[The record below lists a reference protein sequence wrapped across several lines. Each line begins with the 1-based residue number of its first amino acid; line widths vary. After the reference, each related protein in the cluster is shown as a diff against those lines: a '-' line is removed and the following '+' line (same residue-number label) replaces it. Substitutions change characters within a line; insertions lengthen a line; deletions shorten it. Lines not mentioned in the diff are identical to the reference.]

1 MAFVLQD
8 VINEIEETRS
18 LEPLKKFKKENLVKV
33 AAHYGITPAV
43 GATKSHILNLI
54 KDHCVENDII
64 DEVEEKPIAETAE
77 IVRLKLD
84 FEREERR
91 LAREAE
97 KALQDAQFAEAQK
110 AREAAEA
117 EAEKA
122 RELRLAELKEARE
135 LRELELKAEQEKAL
149 LAAEIE
155 AKKEAAAREHELK
168 MAGLGKHSPSDKA
181 SVFDPA
187 RNIRLVPPFQE
198 KEVDKYFAHF
208 EKVADSLN
216 WPKESWVLLLQSVL
230 VGKAQEIYGSLSVE
244 QSSNYEHVK
253 EAILKAY
260 ELVPEAYRQKF
271 RNYLKYDSKTHVE
284 FAREK
289 ENLFNR
295 WCHSKEIGQD
305 FKKLKQMVLLEEFKD
320 KVRPDIRSHLDEQK
334 VEELEKAAIM
344 ADDYALTHKMSSK
357 SGNPQQ
363 KRYHG
368 SGNREN
374 VSRNMDDRKRQGKST
389 ENVGLVSKV
398 EPLKPISCG
407 HCGKPGH
414 IITNCWKL
422 GGKTPCEHC
431 GRFNHKS
438 EDCRIAKNK
447 LQKEVKPTGLTSL
460 KGLKVSPFNE
470 SENSKGV
477 KVKPLID
484 RNSFVEKNKGIK
496 VNPLH
501 NDKSCIEDEISPNTE
516 SDYMENYKPFISKGV
531 VSLVG
536 DENSSQKVK
545 ILRDTG
551 ATQSLMLDS
560 VLPLTEK
567 SFTGANVLISGV
579 EMGVLEVPLHEVN
592 IKSSLINGNIVIGMR
607 PSLPVEG
614 ISLILGNDL
623 AGEKVMVDPRV
634 VEKPR
639 DDEETERLAE
649 KFPGIFPA
657 SVVTRS
663 MKAKEEAIKEQGK
676 EEIGLSGTFLENI
689 DGKFEERNKEKADKA
704 LMRKESRNVKEN
716 IPEKQESES
725 KSVIS
730 RQNLIEE
737 QSNDKELLDLFKIA
751 LTPVEAEKV
760 SVGYLIKDDILM
772 RKWSPTACDN
782 NEKGE
787 TVYQIVVPT
796 VYRREVLE
804 LAHDLPMSGHLG
816 VRKTYN
822 RVLQHFFWPGLKRD
836 VAKWCRE
843 CHTCQLGGKPN
854 QNIPQAP
861 LHPIPVFDEPFSHII
876 IDCVGPLPK
885 TKSQNEFLLT
895 IMCSS
900 TRFPEAIPLRSI
912 KTNAILKALIKFF
925 TIFGLPKSIQSDQG
939 TNFMAHAFQQVMN
952 QLGIKQYK
960 SSAYHPESQG
970 ALERFHQTLKTMIR
984 MYCTENSRDW
994 DEGVH
999 LLLFAVRES
1008 VQESLGF
1015 SPFELVFGHAVRG
1028 PLLLLKEKWL
1038 DEDPEKISVLKYVAT
1053 FKDRLFRAGQMAKRN
1068 LQESQSKM
1076 KVWYDRKAKSR
1087 CFEPGDRVLV
1097 LFPVVGNPLQAKYSG
1112 PYKVVKKISD
1122 TNYLVK
1128 TPDRRKETQV
1138 CHINMLKAYHEKP
1151 KPELVTLNNRLGLE
1165 SLTHSKDCVGQ
1176 VAEKEED
1183 TESEVRLGNDQQPIK
1198 LQNSQILNDLDTK
1211 LSHLPSVQRK
1221 ELAEVITQYREVFP
1235 DVPSKTNLIEHDVD
1249 VGDSA
1254 PIKQH
1259 PYRVSPMK
1267 KELLDKEVQYM
1278 LKNDIIEESQSNWS
1292 SPCILV
1298 PKHDGGF
1305 RFCTDFRKVNDK
1317 TKSDSFPIPR
1327 IADCIDQIGNAKF
1340 VSTFDML
1347 KGYWQVPLTQRAR
1360 EISAFVTPS
1369 GLYQYKVMPFGM
1381 KNAPATFQ
1389 RMVNKLVRDI
1399 DGCEGYIDDVVIYSD
1414 NWSDHIH
1421 QIKRFFQIMREA
1433 KLTINLMKSEFGKA
1447 TVKYLGHIV
1456 GQGQVRPLDA
1466 KIQTIAK
1473 FPIPTS
1479 RKELARFLGMAG
1491 YYRNFCL
1498 NFSDIAAPLTNLL
1511 SKKVKFVWT
1520 DDCQM
1525 AFDKVKLLLQKS
1537 PVLKSPDYEKPFKLI
1552 IDSSDVG
1559 TGSVLVQ
1566 EASDGLDHP
1575 VSYFSKKFLKY
1586 QKNYSVV
1593 EKETLG
1599 LVLALEHFDVYLG
1612 STPFKIKVYTDHNPL
1627 TFLKTMKNK
1636 NQRLVRWSLALQ
1648 EYNLEIQHIPGS
1660 ENVVADALSRC
1671 IG

>member
-18 LEPLKKFKKENLVKV
+18 LEPLKKLKKENLVKV

-54 KDHCVENDII
+54 KDHCVEHDII

-97 KALQDAQFAEAQK
+97 KALQDAQLAAQREEAQK

-117 EAEKA
+117 EAKRA
-122 RELRLAELKEARE
+122 REAAEAEAQRARDLRLAELKEARE
-135 LRELELKAEQEKAL
+135 LRELELKAEREKRDLELKAEQEKAL
-149 LAAEIE
+149 LEAE
-155 AKKEAAAREHELK
+155 KEAAAREHELK
-168 MAGLGKHSPSDKA
+168 MASLGKHPPSDKA

-334 VEELEKAAIM
+334 VEELEKAAVM

-368 SGNREN
+368 AGNREN
-374 VSRNMDDRKRQGKST
+374 ISRNMDDRKRQGKST

-447 LQKEVKPTGLTSL
+447 LQKDVKPTGLTSL

-516 SDYMENYKPFISKGV
+516 SDYMENYKPFISEGV

-536 DENSSQKVK
+536 DEKVK

-560 VLPLTEK
+560 VLPLTEN

-592 IKSSLINGNIVIGMR
+592 IKSSLINGNIVIGTR

-639 DDEETERLAE
+639 DDENTERLAE

-663 MKAKEEAIKEQGK
+663 MKAKKEAIKEQGK
-676 EEIGLSGTFLENI
+676 EEIGLLGTFLENI

-704 LMRKESRNVKEN
+704 LMRNESRNVKEN
-716 IPEKQESES
+716 ISEKQESES

-730 RQNLIEE
+730 RQNLIVE

-751 LTPVEAEKV
+751 LTPLEAEKV
-760 SVGYLIKDDILM
+760 SVGYLIKENILM
-772 RKWSPTACDN
+772 RKWS
-782 NEKGE
+782 
-787 TVYQIVVPT
+787 
-796 VYRREVLE
+796 
-804 LAHDLPMSGHLG
+804 
-816 VRKTYN
+816 
-822 RVLQHFFWPGLKRD
+822 
-836 VAKWCRE
+836 
-843 CHTCQLGGKPN
+843 
-854 QNIPQAP
+854 
-861 LHPIPVFDEPFSHII
+861 SH
-876 IDCVGPLPK
+876 CV
-885 TKSQNEFLLT
+885 T
-895 IMCSS
+895 I
-900 TRFPEAIPLRSI
+900 
-912 KTNAILKALIKFF
+912 
-925 TIFGLPKSIQSDQG
+925 
-939 TNFMAHAFQQVMN
+939 
-952 QLGIKQYK
+952 
-960 SSAYHPESQG
+960 
-970 ALERFHQTLKTMIR
+970 
-984 MYCTENSRDW
+984 
-994 DEGVH
+994 
-999 LLLFAVRES
+999 
-1008 VQESLGF
+1008 
-1015 SPFELVFGHAVRG
+1015 G

-1053 FKDRLFRAGQMAKRN
+1053 FKDRLFRAGQIAKRN

-1087 CFEPGDRVLV
+1087 CFEPGDRVFV

-1151 KPELVTLNNRLGLE
+1151 KPELVILNNRLRLE
-1165 SLTHSKDCVGQ
+1165 SPTHSKDCVGQ

-1198 LQNSQILNDLDTK
+1198 LQNSQILNDLGTK
-1211 LSHLPSVQRK
+1211 LSHLPLVQRK

-1278 LKNDIIEESQSNWS
+1278 LENDIIEESQSNWS

-1305 RFCTDFRKVNDK
+1305 RFCTDFRKVNDT

-1399 DGCEGYIDDVVIYSD
+1399 DGCEGYIDDVVIFSD
-1414 NWSDHIH
+1414 NWSDHIR
-1421 QIKRFFQIMREA
+1421 QIERFFQIMREA
-1433 KLTINLMKSEFGKA
+1433 KLSINLMKSEFGKA

-1466 KIQTIAK
+1466 KIQTIVK
-1473 FPIPTS
+1473 YPIPTS

-1498 NFSDIAAPLTNLL
+1498 NFSEIAAPLTNLL

-1520 DDCQM
+1520 DDCQL

-1612 STPFKIKVYTDHNPL
+1612 STSFKTKIYTDHNPL

>member
-18 LEPLKKFKKENLVKV
+18 LEPLKKLKKENLIKV

-43 GATKSHILNLI
+43 GATKSHILDLI

-91 LAREAE
+91 LEREEAQRAREAE
-97 KALQDAQFAEAQK
+97 KALQDAQLAAQLS
-110 AREAAEA
+110 

-168 MAGLGKHSPSDKA
+168 MASLGKQSPSDKA

-374 VSRNMDDRKRQGKST
+374 VSRNADDRKRQGKST

-398 EPLKPISCG
+398 EPLKPVSCG

-470 SENSKGV
+470 SENQKGV

-484 RNSFVEKNKGIK
+484 RNHFVEKNKGIK

-516 SDYMENYKPFISKGV
+516 SDYMENYKPFISEGV

-560 VLPLTEK
+560 VLPLTEN
-567 SFTGANVLISGV
+567 SFTGANVLISGI

-657 SVVTRS
+657 SVVTCS
-663 MKAKEEAIKEQGK
+663 MKANKKAIKEQGK

-689 DGKFEERNKEKADKA
+689 DVKFEERIKEKAEKA
-704 LMRKESRNVKEN
+704 LRRNESRNVKEN

-730 RQNLIEE
+730 RQNLIVE
-737 QSNDKELLDLFKIA
+737 QSKDKELLDLFKIA

-760 SVGYLIKDDILM
+760 SVGYLIRDNILM
-772 RKWSPTACDN
+772 RKWSS
-782 NEKGE
+782 
-787 TVYQIVVPT
+787 
-796 VYRREVLE
+796 
-804 LAHDLPMSGHLG
+804 H
-816 VRKTYN
+816 
-822 RVLQHFFWPGLKRD
+822 RV
-836 VAKWCRE
+836 
-843 CHTCQLGGKPN
+843 
-854 QNIPQAP
+854 
-861 LHPIPVFDEPFSHII
+861 
-876 IDCVGPLPK
+876 
-885 TKSQNEFLLT
+885 T
-895 IMCSS
+895 I
-900 TRFPEAIPLRSI
+900 
-912 KTNAILKALIKFF
+912 
-925 TIFGLPKSIQSDQG
+925 
-939 TNFMAHAFQQVMN
+939 
-952 QLGIKQYK
+952 
-960 SSAYHPESQG
+960 
-970 ALERFHQTLKTMIR
+970 
-984 MYCTENSRDW
+984 
-994 DEGVH
+994 
-999 LLLFAVRES
+999 
-1008 VQESLGF
+1008 
-1015 SPFELVFGHAVRG
+1015 G

-1053 FKDRLFRAGQMAKRN
+1053 FKNRLFRAGQMAKRN

-1112 PYKVVKKISD
+1112 PYKVVKKICD

-1128 TPDRRKETQV
+1128 TPDRHKETQV

-1165 SLTHSKDCVGQ
+1165 SPTHSKDCVGQ

-1198 LQNSQILNDLDTK
+1198 LQNSQILNDLGTK

-1305 RFCTDFRKVNDK
+1305 
-1317 TKSDSFPIPR
+1317 
-1327 IADCIDQIGNAKF
+1327 
-1340 VSTFDML
+1340 
-1347 KGYWQVPLTQRAR
+1347 
-1360 EISAFVTPS
+1360 
-1369 GLYQYKVMPFGM
+1369 
-1381 KNAPATFQ
+1381 
-1389 RMVNKLVRDI
+1389 
-1399 DGCEGYIDDVVIYSD
+1399 
-1414 NWSDHIH
+1414 
-1421 QIKRFFQIMREA
+1421 
-1433 KLTINLMKSEFGKA
+1433 
-1447 TVKYLGHIV
+1447 
-1456 GQGQVRPLDA
+1456 
-1466 KIQTIAK
+1466 
-1473 FPIPTS
+1473 
-1479 RKELARFLGMAG
+1479 
-1491 YYRNFCL
+1491 
-1498 NFSDIAAPLTNLL
+1498 
-1511 SKKVKFVWT
+1511 
-1520 DDCQM
+1520 
-1525 AFDKVKLLLQKS
+1525 
-1537 PVLKSPDYEKPFKLI
+1537 
-1552 IDSSDVG
+1552 
-1559 TGSVLVQ
+1559 
-1566 EASDGLDHP
+1566 
-1575 VSYFSKKFLKY
+1575 
-1586 QKNYSVV
+1586 
-1593 EKETLG
+1593 
-1599 LVLALEHFDVYLG
+1599 
-1612 STPFKIKVYTDHNPL
+1612 
-1627 TFLKTMKNK
+1627 
-1636 NQRLVRWSLALQ
+1636 
-1648 EYNLEIQHIPGS
+1648 
-1660 ENVVADALSRC
+1660 
-1671 IG
+1671 

>member
-1 MAFVLQD
+1 M
-8 VINEIEETRS
+8 
-18 LEPLKKFKKENLVKV
+18 
-33 AAHYGITPAV
+33 
-43 GATKSHILNLI
+43 
-54 KDHCVENDII
+54 
-64 DEVEEKPIAETAE
+64 
-77 IVRLKLD
+77 
-84 FEREERR
+84 
-91 LAREAE
+91 
-97 KALQDAQFAEAQK
+97 
-110 AREAAEA
+110 
-117 EAEKA
+117 
-122 RELRLAELKEARE
+122 
-135 LRELELKAEQEKAL
+135 
-149 LAAEIE
+149 
-155 AKKEAAAREHELK
+155 
-168 MAGLGKHSPSDKA
+168 
-181 SVFDPA
+181 
-187 RNIRLVPPFQE
+187 
-198 KEVDKYFAHF
+198 
-208 EKVADSLN
+208 N
-216 WPKESWVLLLQSVL
+216 WPKESWVLLLQIVL

-320 KVRPDIRSHLDEQK
+320 KVRPGVRSHLDEQK

-374 VSRNMDDRKRQGKST
+374 ISRNMDDRKRQGKST

-398 EPLKPISCG
+398 EPFRPISCG

-477 KVKPLID
+477 KVEPLID

-516 SDYMENYKPFISKGV
+516 SDYMENYKPFISEGV

-560 VLPLTEK
+560 VLPLTEN

-579 EMGVLEVPLHEVN
+579 EMGILEVPLHEVN

-623 AGEKVMVDPRV
+623 AGEKVMVDIRV

-639 DDEETERLAE
+639 DDERTEKLAE

-663 MKAKEEAIKEQGK
+663 MKAKKAAIKEQGK

-689 DGKFEERNKEKADKA
+689 DDKFEERIKEKAEKA
-704 LMRKESRNVKEN
+704 LMRNESRNVKEN

-751 LTPVEAEKV
+751 LLTPLEAEKV
-760 SVGYLIKDDILM
+760 SVGYLIKENILM
-772 RKWSPTACDN
+772 RKWSS
-782 NEKGE
+782 
-787 TVYQIVVPT
+787 
-796 VYRREVLE
+796 
-804 LAHDLPMSGHLG
+804 H
-816 VRKTYN
+816 
-822 RVLQHFFWPGLKRD
+822 RV
-836 VAKWCRE
+836 
-843 CHTCQLGGKPN
+843 
-854 QNIPQAP
+854 
-861 LHPIPVFDEPFSHII
+861 
-876 IDCVGPLPK
+876 
-885 TKSQNEFLLT
+885 T
-895 IMCSS
+895 I
-900 TRFPEAIPLRSI
+900 
-912 KTNAILKALIKFF
+912 
-925 TIFGLPKSIQSDQG
+925 
-939 TNFMAHAFQQVMN
+939 
-952 QLGIKQYK
+952 
-960 SSAYHPESQG
+960 
-970 ALERFHQTLKTMIR
+970 
-984 MYCTENSRDW
+984 
-994 DEGVH
+994 
-999 LLLFAVRES
+999 
-1008 VQESLGF
+1008 
-1015 SPFELVFGHAVRG
+1015 G

-1053 FKDRLFRAGQMAKRN
+1053 FKDRLFRAGQIAKRN

-1128 TPDRRKETQV
+1128 TPDRRKKTQV

-1151 KPELVTLNNRLGLE
+1151 KPELVTLNNGLGLE
-1165 SLTHSKDCVGQ
+1165 SPTHSKDCVGQ

-1183 TESEVRLGNDQQPIK
+1183 TESEVRLGNYQQPIK
-1198 LQNSQILNDLDTK
+1198 LQNSQILNDLGTK

-1235 DVPSKTNLIEHDVD
+1235 DVPSKTTLIEHDVD

-1298 PKHDGGF
+1298 PKHDGRF

-1340 VSTFDML
+1340 VSTFDMP
-1347 KGYWQVPLTQRAR
+1347 KGYWQLPLTQRAR
-1360 EISAFVTPS
+1360 KISAFVTPS

-1399 DGCEGYIDDVVIYSD
+1399 DGCEGYIDDVVIFSD
-1414 NWSDHIH
+1414 NWSDHIR
-1421 QIKRFFQIMREA
+1421 QIERFFQIMREA
-1433 KLTINLMKSEFGKA
+1433 KLTINLMKSKFGKA

-1466 KIQTIAK
+1466 KIQTIVK
-1473 FPIPTS
+1473 YPIPTS

-1520 DDCQM
+1520 DDCQL

>member
-8 VINEIEETRS
+8 VINEIEETRR
-18 LEPLKKFKKENLVKV
+18 LEPLKRLKKENLVKV

-54 KDHCVENDII
+54 KDHCVEHDII

-97 KALQDAQFAEAQK
+97 KALQDAQLAAQREQAQRAEAEAQK
-110 AREAAEA
+110 ARD
-117 EAEKA
+117 AEKAAREEA

-135 LRELELKAEQEKAL
+135 LRELELKAEREKRDLELKAEQEKAL
-149 LAAEIE
+149 LEAE
-155 AKKEAAAREHELK
+155 KEAAAREHELK
-168 MAGLGKHSPSDKA
+168 MASLGKHPPSDKA

-295 WCHSKEIGQD
+295 WCHSKKIGQD

-320 KVRPDIRSHLDEQK
+320 KVQPDIRSHLDEQK

-374 VSRNMDDRKRQGKST
+374 ISRNMDDKKRQGKST

-422 GGKTPCEHC
+422 GDKTPCEHC

-496 VNPLH
+496 VNLLH

-516 SDYMENYKPFISKGV
+516 SDYMENYKPFISEGV

-560 VLPLTEK
+560 VLPLTEN

-639 DDEETERLAE
+639 DNERTEKLAE

-663 MKAKEEAIKEQGK
+663 MKAKKEAIKEQGK

-689 DGKFEERNKEKADKA
+689 DVKFEERNKEKVDKA
-704 LMRKESRNVKEN
+704 LMRNESRNVKEN

-730 RQNLIEE
+730 RQNLIVE
-737 QSNDKELLDLFKIA
+737 QSKDKELLDLFKIA

-760 SVGYLIKDDILM
+760 SVGYLIKDNILM
-772 RKWSPTACDN
+772 KKWSS
-782 NEKGE
+782 
-787 TVYQIVVPT
+787 
-796 VYRREVLE
+796 
-804 LAHDLPMSGHLG
+804 H
-816 VRKTYN
+816 
-822 RVLQHFFWPGLKRD
+822 RV
-836 VAKWCRE
+836 
-843 CHTCQLGGKPN
+843 
-854 QNIPQAP
+854 
-861 LHPIPVFDEPFSHII
+861 
-876 IDCVGPLPK
+876 
-885 TKSQNEFLLT
+885 T
-895 IMCSS
+895 I
-900 TRFPEAIPLRSI
+900 
-912 KTNAILKALIKFF
+912 
-925 TIFGLPKSIQSDQG
+925 
-939 TNFMAHAFQQVMN
+939 
-952 QLGIKQYK
+952 
-960 SSAYHPESQG
+960 
-970 ALERFHQTLKTMIR
+970 
-984 MYCTENSRDW
+984 
-994 DEGVH
+994 
-999 LLLFAVRES
+999 
-1008 VQESLGF
+1008 
-1015 SPFELVFGHAVRG
+1015 G

-1053 FKDRLFRAGQMAKRN
+1053 FKDRLFRAGQMARRN

-1128 TPDRRKETQV
+1128 TPGRRKETQV

-1165 SLTHSKDCVGQ
+1165 NPTHSKDCVGQ

-1183 TESEVRLGNDQQPIK
+1183 TEREVRLENDQQPIK
-1198 LQNSQILNDLDTK
+1198 LQNSQILNDLGTK

-1221 ELAEVITQYREVFP
+1221 ELAEVITQFREVFP
-1235 DVPSKTNLIEHDVD
+1235 NVPSKTNLIKHDVD

-1317 TKSDSFPIPR
+1317 TK
-1327 IADCIDQIGNAKF
+1327 
-1340 VSTFDML
+1340 
-1347 KGYWQVPLTQRAR
+1347 
-1360 EISAFVTPS
+1360 
-1369 GLYQYKVMPFGM
+1369 
-1381 KNAPATFQ
+1381 
-1389 RMVNKLVRDI
+1389 
-1399 DGCEGYIDDVVIYSD
+1399 
-1414 NWSDHIH
+1414 
-1421 QIKRFFQIMREA
+1421 
-1433 KLTINLMKSEFGKA
+1433 
-1447 TVKYLGHIV
+1447 
-1456 GQGQVRPLDA
+1456 
-1466 KIQTIAK
+1466 
-1473 FPIPTS
+1473 
-1479 RKELARFLGMAG
+1479 
-1491 YYRNFCL
+1491 
-1498 NFSDIAAPLTNLL
+1498 
-1511 SKKVKFVWT
+1511 
-1520 DDCQM
+1520 
-1525 AFDKVKLLLQKS
+1525 
-1537 PVLKSPDYEKPFKLI
+1537 
-1552 IDSSDVG
+1552 
-1559 TGSVLVQ
+1559 
-1566 EASDGLDHP
+1566 
-1575 VSYFSKKFLKY
+1575 
-1586 QKNYSVV
+1586 
-1593 EKETLG
+1593 
-1599 LVLALEHFDVYLG
+1599 
-1612 STPFKIKVYTDHNPL
+1612 
-1627 TFLKTMKNK
+1627 
-1636 NQRLVRWSLALQ
+1636 
-1648 EYNLEIQHIPGS
+1648 
-1660 ENVVADALSRC
+1660 
-1671 IG
+1671 

>member
-18 LEPLKKFKKENLVKV
+18 LEPLKKFKKENLIKV

-54 KDHCVENDII
+54 KDHCVEHDII

-97 KALQDAQFAEAQK
+97 KALQDAQFAEAQRAREEAK
-110 AREAAEA
+110 RAREAAEA
-117 EAEKA
+117 EAQRA
-122 RELRLAELKEARE
+122 RDLRLAELKEARE

-149 LAAEIE
+149 LEAE
-155 AKKEAAAREHELK
+155 KEAAAREHELK

-181 SVFDPA
+181 GVFDPA

-374 VSRNMDDRKRQGKST
+374 ISRNMDDRKRQGKST

-470 SENSKGV
+470 SENQKGV

-484 RNSFVEKNKGIK
+484 RNNFVEKNKGIK

-501 NDKSCIEDEISPNTE
+501 NDKSCIEDKISPNTE
-516 SDYMENYKPFISKGV
+516 SDYMENYKPFISEGV

-560 VLPLTEK
+560 VLPLTEN

-579 EMGVLEVPLHEVN
+579 EMGILEVPLHEVN

-639 DDEETERLAE
+639 DDVKTERLAE

-663 MKAKEEAIKEQGK
+663 MKAKKEAIKEQGK
-676 EEIGLSGTFLENI
+676 QEIGLSGTFLENI
-689 DGKFEERNKEKADKA
+689 DVKFEERNKEKADKA
-704 LMRKESRNVKEN
+704 LMRNESRNVKEN

-725 KSVIS
+725 KLVIS
-730 RQNLIEE
+730 RQKLIEE
-737 QSNDKELLDLFKIA
+737 QSNDKKLLDLFKVA
-751 LTPVEAEKV
+751 LTPVKPEKV
-760 SVGYLIKDDILM
+760 SFGYLIKDNILM
-772 RKWSPTACDN
+772 RKWSS
-782 NEKGE
+782 
-787 TVYQIVVPT
+787 
-796 VYRREVLE
+796 
-804 LAHDLPMSGHLG
+804 H
-816 VRKTYN
+816 
-822 RVLQHFFWPGLKRD
+822 RV
-836 VAKWCRE
+836 
-843 CHTCQLGGKPN
+843 
-854 QNIPQAP
+854 
-861 LHPIPVFDEPFSHII
+861 
-876 IDCVGPLPK
+876 
-885 TKSQNEFLLT
+885 T
-895 IMCSS
+895 I
-900 TRFPEAIPLRSI
+900 
-912 KTNAILKALIKFF
+912 
-925 TIFGLPKSIQSDQG
+925 
-939 TNFMAHAFQQVMN
+939 
-952 QLGIKQYK
+952 
-960 SSAYHPESQG
+960 
-970 ALERFHQTLKTMIR
+970 
-984 MYCTENSRDW
+984 
-994 DEGVH
+994 
-999 LLLFAVRES
+999 
-1008 VQESLGF
+1008 
-1015 SPFELVFGHAVRG
+1015 G

-1128 TPDRRKETQV
+1128 TPGRRKETQL

-1165 SLTHSKDCVGQ
+1165 SPTHSKDCVGQ

-1183 TESEVRLGNDQQPIK
+1183 TESEVKLGNDQQPIK
-1198 LQNSQILNDLDTK
+1198 LQNSQILNDLGTK

-1399 DGCEGYIDDVVIYSD
+1399 DGCEGYIDDVVIFSD
-1414 NWSDHIH
+1414 NWSDHIR
-1421 QIKRFFQIMREA
+1421 QIERFLQIMREA

-1466 KIQTIAK
+1466 KIQTIVK
-1473 FPIPTS
+1473 YPIPTS

-1520 DDCQM
+1520 HDCQL

>member
-18 LEPLKKFKKENLVKV
+18 LEPLKKLKKENLVKV

-54 KDHCVENDII
+54 KDHCVEHDII

-97 KALQDAQFAEAQK
+97 KALQDAQFAEAQRAREEAQK

-117 EAEKA
+117 EAQRA
-122 RELRLAELKEARE
+122 RDLRLAELKEARE
-135 LRELELKAEQEKAL
+135 LRELELKAEREKRDLELKAEQEKAL
-149 LAAEIE
+149 LEAE
-155 AKKEAAAREHELK
+155 KEAAAREHELK
-168 MAGLGKHSPSDKA
+168 MASLGKQSPSDKA
-181 SVFDPA
+181 SAFDPA

-271 RNYLKYDSKTHVE
+271 RNYLKFDSKTHVE

-334 VEELEKAAIM
+334 VEELEKAAVM

-368 SGNREN
+368 SGYREN
-374 VSRNMDDRKRQGKST
+374 ISRNMDDRKRQGKST

-484 RNSFVEKNKGIK
+484 RNNFVEKNKGIK

-516 SDYMENYKPFISKGV
+516 SDYMENYKPFISEGV

-560 VLPLTEK
+560 VLPLTEN

-639 DDEETERLAE
+639 DDENTERLAE

-663 MKAKEEAIKEQGK
+663 MKAKKETIKEQGK

-689 DGKFEERNKEKADKA
+689 DVKFEERNKEKADKA
-704 LMRKESRNVKEN
+704 LMRNESRNVKEN

-730 RQNLIEE
+730 RQNLIVE
-737 QSNDKELLDLFKIA
+737 QSKDKELLDLFKIA

-760 SVGYLIKDDILM
+760 SVGYLIKDNILM
-772 RKWSPTACDN
+772 RKWSS
-782 NEKGE
+782 
-787 TVYQIVVPT
+787 
-796 VYRREVLE
+796 
-804 LAHDLPMSGHLG
+804 H
-816 VRKTYN
+816 
-822 RVLQHFFWPGLKRD
+822 RV
-836 VAKWCRE
+836 
-843 CHTCQLGGKPN
+843 
-854 QNIPQAP
+854 
-861 LHPIPVFDEPFSHII
+861 
-876 IDCVGPLPK
+876 
-885 TKSQNEFLLT
+885 T
-895 IMCSS
+895 I
-900 TRFPEAIPLRSI
+900 
-912 KTNAILKALIKFF
+912 
-925 TIFGLPKSIQSDQG
+925 
-939 TNFMAHAFQQVMN
+939 
-952 QLGIKQYK
+952 
-960 SSAYHPESQG
+960 
-970 ALERFHQTLKTMIR
+970 
-984 MYCTENSRDW
+984 
-994 DEGVH
+994 
-999 LLLFAVRES
+999 
-1008 VQESLGF
+1008 
-1015 SPFELVFGHAVRG
+1015 G

-1053 FKDRLFRAGQMAKRN
+1053 FKDRLFRAGQIAKRN

-1076 KVWYDRKAKSR
+1076 KVWYDRKTKSR

-1122 TNYLVK
+1122 TNYLVI
-1128 TPDRRKETQV
+1128 TPDRRKKTQV

-1151 KPELVTLNNRLGLE
+1151 KPELVILNDRLGLE
-1165 SLTHSKDCVGQ
+1165 SPTHSKDCVGQ

-1183 TESEVRLGNDQQPIK
+1183 TESEVRLENDQQPIK
-1198 LQNSQILNDLDTK
+1198 LQNSQILNDLGTK
-1211 LSHLPSVQRK
+1211 LSHLPLVQRK

-1278 LKNDIIEESQSNWS
+1278 LENDIIEESQSNWS

-1389 RMVNKLVRDI
+1389 KMFNKLVRDI
-1399 DGCEGYIDDVVIYSD
+1399 DGCEGYIDDVVIFSD
-1414 NWSDHIH
+1414 NWSDHIR

-1466 KIQTIAK
+1466 KIQTIVK

-1520 DDCQM
+1520 DDCQL

-1648 EYNLEIQHIPGS
+1648 EYKLEIQHIPGS

>member
-97 KALQDAQFAEAQK
+97 KALQDAQFAEAQR
-110 AREAAEA
+110 ARD
-117 EAEKA
+117 
-122 RELRLAELKEARE
+122 LRLAELKEARE

-155 AKKEAAAREHELK
+155 AKKDAATREHELK
-168 MAGLGKHSPSDKA
+168 MASLGKQSPSDKA
-181 SVFDPA
+181 SAFDPA

-374 VSRNMDDRKRQGKST
+374 ISRSMDDRKRQGKST

-470 SENSKGV
+470 SENLKGV

-484 RNSFVEKNKGIK
+484 QNNFVEKNKGIK

-501 NDKSCIEDEISPNTE
+501 NDKSCIEDEISPNTK
-516 SDYMENYKPFISKGV
+516 SDYMENYKPFISEGV

-560 VLPLTEK
+560 VLPLTEN

-579 EMGVLEVPLHEVN
+579 EMGILEVPLHEVN
-592 IKSSLINGNIVIGMR
+592 IKSNLINGNIVIGMR

-634 VEKPR
+634 VDKPR
-639 DDEETERLAE
+639 DDENTERLAE

-663 MKAKEEAIKEQGK
+663 MKAKKEAIKEQGK

-689 DGKFEERNKEKADKA
+689 DVKFEERNKEKADKA
-704 LMRKESRNVKEN
+704 LMRNESRNVKEN
-716 IPEKQESES
+716 VPEKQESES

-730 RQNLIEE
+730 RQNLIVE
-737 QSNDKELLDLFKIA
+737 QSKDKELLDLFKIA

-760 SVGYLIKDDILM
+760 SVGYLIKDNILM
-772 RKWSPTACDN
+772 RKWSS
-782 NEKGE
+782 
-787 TVYQIVVPT
+787 
-796 VYRREVLE
+796 
-804 LAHDLPMSGHLG
+804 H
-816 VRKTYN
+816 
-822 RVLQHFFWPGLKRD
+822 RV
-836 VAKWCRE
+836 
-843 CHTCQLGGKPN
+843 
-854 QNIPQAP
+854 
-861 LHPIPVFDEPFSHII
+861 
-876 IDCVGPLPK
+876 
-885 TKSQNEFLLT
+885 T
-895 IMCSS
+895 I
-900 TRFPEAIPLRSI
+900 
-912 KTNAILKALIKFF
+912 
-925 TIFGLPKSIQSDQG
+925 
-939 TNFMAHAFQQVMN
+939 
-952 QLGIKQYK
+952 
-960 SSAYHPESQG
+960 
-970 ALERFHQTLKTMIR
+970 
-984 MYCTENSRDW
+984 
-994 DEGVH
+994 
-999 LLLFAVRES
+999 
-1008 VQESLGF
+1008 
-1015 SPFELVFGHAVRG
+1015 G

-1097 LFPVVGNPLQAKYSG
+1097 LFPIVGNPLQAKYSG

-1128 TPDRRKETQV
+1128 TPGRRKETQV

-1165 SLTHSKDCVGQ
+1165 SPTHSKDCVGQ

-1183 TESEVRLGNDQQPIK
+1183 TESEVRLENDQQPIK
-1198 LQNSQILNDLDTK
+1198 LQNSQILNDLGTK

-1399 DGCEGYIDDVVIYSD
+1399 DGCEGYIDDVVIFSD
-1414 NWSDHIH
+1414 NWSDHIR

-1466 KIQTIAK
+1466 KIQTIVK

-1559 TGSVLVQ
+1559 TGSMLVQ

-1612 STPFKIKVYTDHNPL
+1612 STPFKIRVYTDHNPL

>member
-18 LEPLKKFKKENLVKV
+18 LDPLKKLKKENLVKV

-54 KDHCVENDII
+54 KDHCVEHDII

-97 KALQDAQFAEAQK
+97 KALQDAQFAEAQRAREEAQK

-117 EAEKA
+117 EAQRA
-122 RELRLAELKEARE
+122 RDLRLAELKEARE

-168 MAGLGKHSPSDKA
+168 MASLGKQSPSDKA
-181 SVFDPA
+181 SAFDPA

-230 VGKAQEIYGSLSVE
+230 VGKAQKIYGSLSVE

-374 VSRNMDDRKRQGKST
+374 ISRNMDDRKRQGKST

-470 SENSKGV
+470 SENLKGV

-484 RNSFVEKNKGIK
+484 QNNFVEKNKGIK

-516 SDYMENYKPFISKGV
+516 SDYMENYKPFISEGV

-560 VLPLTEK
+560 VLPLTEN
-567 SFTGANVLISGV
+567 SFTGANVLISAV

-663 MKAKEEAIKEQGK
+663 MKAKKEAIKEQGK

-689 DGKFEERNKEKADKA
+689 DVKFEERNKEKADKA
-704 LMRKESRNVKEN
+704 LMRNESRNVKEN

-730 RQNLIEE
+730 RQNLIVE
-737 QSNDKELLDLFKIA
+737 QSNDIELLDLFKIA
-751 LTPVEAEKV
+751 LTPVQAEKV
-760 SVGYLIKDDILM
+760 SVGYLIKENILM
-772 RKWSPTACDN
+772 RKWS
-782 NEKGE
+782 
-787 TVYQIVVPT
+787 
-796 VYRREVLE
+796 
-804 LAHDLPMSGHLG
+804 
-816 VRKTYN
+816 
-822 RVLQHFFWPGLKRD
+822 
-836 VAKWCRE
+836 
-843 CHTCQLGGKPN
+843 
-854 QNIPQAP
+854 
-861 LHPIPVFDEPFSHII
+861 SH
-876 IDCVGPLPK
+876 CV
-885 TKSQNEFLLT
+885 T
-895 IMCSS
+895 I
-900 TRFPEAIPLRSI
+900 
-912 KTNAILKALIKFF
+912 
-925 TIFGLPKSIQSDQG
+925 
-939 TNFMAHAFQQVMN
+939 
-952 QLGIKQYK
+952 
-960 SSAYHPESQG
+960 
-970 ALERFHQTLKTMIR
+970 
-984 MYCTENSRDW
+984 
-994 DEGVH
+994 
-999 LLLFAVRES
+999 
-1008 VQESLGF
+1008 
-1015 SPFELVFGHAVRG
+1015 G

-1053 FKDRLFRAGQMAKRN
+1053 FKDRLFRAGQIAKRN

-1128 TPDRRKETQV
+1128 TPGRRKETQV

-1165 SLTHSKDCVGQ
+1165 SPTHSKDCVGQ

-1198 LQNSQILNDLDTK
+1198 LQNSQILNGLGTK
-1211 LSHLPSVQRK
+1211 LSHLPLVQRK

-1259 PYRVSPMK
+1259 PYRLSPMK

-1399 DGCEGYIDDVVIYSD
+1399 DGCEGYIDDVVIFSD
-1414 NWSDHIH
+1414 NWSDHIR
-1421 QIKRFFQIMREA
+1421 QIERFFQIMREA

-1466 KIQTIAK
+1466 KIQTIVK
-1473 FPIPTS
+1473 YPIPTS

-1498 NFSDIAAPLTNLL
+1498 NFSEIAAPLTNLL

-1559 TGSVLVQ
+1559 TGSVLLQ

>member
-18 LEPLKKFKKENLVKV
+18 LEPLKKLKKENLLKV

-64 DEVEEKPIAETAE
+64 DEVEDKPIAETAE

-135 LRELELKAEQEKAL
+135 LRELELKAEAD
-149 LAAEIE
+149 
-155 AKKEAAAREHELK
+155 KEAAAREHELK
-168 MAGLGKHSPSDKA
+168 MAGLGKQSPSDKA

-271 RNYLKYDSKTHVE
+271 RNYLKFDSKTHVE

-320 KVRPDIRSHLDEQK
+320 KVRPNIRSHLDEQK

-374 VSRNMDDRKRQGKST
+374 ISRNMDDRKRQGKST

-470 SENSKGV
+470 SENLKGV

-484 RNSFVEKNKGIK
+484 QNNFVEKNKGIK

-516 SDYMENYKPFISKGV
+516 SDYMENYKPFISEGV

-560 VLPLTEK
+560 VLPLTEN

-579 EMGVLEVPLHEVN
+579 EMGILEVPLHEVN

-639 DDEETERLAE
+639 DNEKTERLAE

-663 MKAKEEAIKEQGK
+663 MKAKKEVIKEQGK

-689 DGKFEERNKEKADKA
+689 DGKFEERNKEKADNA
-704 LMRKESRNVKEN
+704 LMRNESRNVKEN

-730 RQNLIEE
+730 RQNLIVE
-737 QSNDKELLDLFKIA
+737 QSKDKELLDLFKIA

-760 SVGYLIKDDILM
+760 SVGYLIKDNILM
-772 RKWSPTACDN
+772 RKWSS
-782 NEKGE
+782 
-787 TVYQIVVPT
+787 
-796 VYRREVLE
+796 
-804 LAHDLPMSGHLG
+804 H
-816 VRKTYN
+816 
-822 RVLQHFFWPGLKRD
+822 RV
-836 VAKWCRE
+836 
-843 CHTCQLGGKPN
+843 
-854 QNIPQAP
+854 
-861 LHPIPVFDEPFSHII
+861 
-876 IDCVGPLPK
+876 
-885 TKSQNEFLLT
+885 T
-895 IMCSS
+895 I
-900 TRFPEAIPLRSI
+900 
-912 KTNAILKALIKFF
+912 
-925 TIFGLPKSIQSDQG
+925 
-939 TNFMAHAFQQVMN
+939 
-952 QLGIKQYK
+952 
-960 SSAYHPESQG
+960 
-970 ALERFHQTLKTMIR
+970 
-984 MYCTENSRDW
+984 
-994 DEGVH
+994 
-999 LLLFAVRES
+999 
-1008 VQESLGF
+1008 
-1015 SPFELVFGHAVRG
+1015 G

-1053 FKDRLFRAGQMAKRN
+1053 FKDRLFRAGQIAKRN

-1165 SLTHSKDCVGQ
+1165 SPTHSKDCVGQ

-1198 LQNSQILNDLDTK
+1198 LQNSQILNDLGTK

-1235 DVPSKTNLIEHDVD
+1235 DVPSNTNLIEHDVD

-1278 LKNDIIEESQSNWS
+1278 LENDIIEESQSNWS

-1360 EISAFVTPS
+1360 EISAFVTS
-1369 GLYQYKVMPFGM
+1369 SSLYQYKVMPFGM

-1399 DGCEGYIDDVVIYSD
+1399 DGCEGYIDDVVIFSD
-1414 NWSDHIH
+1414 NWSDHIR
-1421 QIKRFFQIMREA
+1421 QIKHFFQIMREA

-1466 KIQTIAK
+1466 KIQTIVK
-1473 FPIPTS
+1473 YPIPTS

-1520 DDCQM
+1520 DDCQL

-1586 QKNYSVV
+1586 QRNYSVV

>member
-8 VINEIEETRS
+8 VINEIEETHS
-18 LEPLKKFKKENLVKV
+18 LDTLKKLKKENLVKV

-64 DEVEEKPIAETAE
+64 DEVEEKPIVETAE

-97 KALQDAQFAEAQK
+97 KALQDAQLAQ
-110 AREAAEA
+110 ARD
-117 EAEKA
+117 
-122 RELRLAELKEARE
+122 LRLAELKETRE
-135 LRELELKAEQEKAL
+135 LRELELKAEAD
-149 LAAEIE
+149 
-155 AKKEAAAREHELK
+155 KEAAAREHELK
-168 MAGLGKHSPSDKA
+168 MAGLGIHNPKDKSSA
-181 SVFDPA
+181 FDPA
-187 RNIRLVPPFQE
+187 RNIKLVPPFQE

-374 VSRNMDDRKRQGKST
+374 ISRNMDDRKRQGKST

-470 SENSKGV
+470 SENQKGV

-516 SDYMENYKPFISKGV
+516 SDYMENYKPFISEGV

-560 VLPLTEK
+560 VLPLKEN

-623 AGEKVMVDPRV
+623 AGERVMVDPRV
-634 VEKPR
+634 AEKPR
-639 DDEETERLAE
+639 DDENTERLAE

-663 MKAKEEAIKEQGK
+663 MKAKKEAIKEQGK

-689 DGKFEERNKEKADKA
+689 DDKFEERNKEKADKA

-716 IPEKQESES
+716 IPEKQESQS

-760 SVGYLIKDDILM
+760 SVGYLIKDNILM
-772 RKWSPTACDN
+772 RKWSPTECDN
-782 NEKGE
+782 SKKGE

-796 VYRREVLE
+796 VHRQEVLE

-822 RVLQHFFWPGLKRD
+822 RVLQHFFWPGLKQD
-836 VAKWCRE
+836 VAKWCKE

-861 LHPIPVFDEPFSHII
+861 LHPIPAFDEPFSHIV

-885 TKSQNEFLLT
+885 TKSQNEYLLT

-912 KTNAILKALIKFF
+912 KTNTILKALIKFF
-925 TIFGLPKSIQSDQG
+925 TLFGLPKSIQSDQG

-970 ALERFHQTLKTMIR
+970 ALERFHQTLKTMIK
-984 MYCTENSRDW
+984 MYCIENSKDW

-999 LLLFAVRES
+999 LLLFAIRES

-1028 PLLLLKEKWL
+1028 PLLLLKEK
-1038 DEDPEKISVLKYVAT
+1038 
-1053 FKDRLFRAGQMAKRN
+1053 
-1068 LQESQSKM
+1068 
-1076 KVWYDRKAKSR
+1076 
-1087 CFEPGDRVLV
+1087 
-1097 LFPVVGNPLQAKYSG
+1097 
-1112 PYKVVKKISD
+1112 
-1122 TNYLVK
+1122 
-1128 TPDRRKETQV
+1128 
-1138 CHINMLKAYHEKP
+1138 
-1151 KPELVTLNNRLGLE
+1151 
-1165 SLTHSKDCVGQ
+1165 
-1176 VAEKEED
+1176 
-1183 TESEVRLGNDQQPIK
+1183 
-1198 LQNSQILNDLDTK
+1198 
-1211 LSHLPSVQRK
+1211 
-1221 ELAEVITQYREVFP
+1221 
-1235 DVPSKTNLIEHDVD
+1235 
-1249 VGDSA
+1249 
-1254 PIKQH
+1254 
-1259 PYRVSPMK
+1259 
-1267 KELLDKEVQYM
+1267 
-1278 LKNDIIEESQSNWS
+1278 
-1292 SPCILV
+1292 
-1298 PKHDGGF
+1298 
-1305 RFCTDFRKVNDK
+1305 
-1317 TKSDSFPIPR
+1317 
-1327 IADCIDQIGNAKF
+1327 
-1340 VSTFDML
+1340 
-1347 KGYWQVPLTQRAR
+1347 
-1360 EISAFVTPS
+1360 
-1369 GLYQYKVMPFGM
+1369 
-1381 KNAPATFQ
+1381 
-1389 RMVNKLVRDI
+1389 
-1399 DGCEGYIDDVVIYSD
+1399 
-1414 NWSDHIH
+1414 
-1421 QIKRFFQIMREA
+1421 
-1433 KLTINLMKSEFGKA
+1433 
-1447 TVKYLGHIV
+1447 
-1456 GQGQVRPLDA
+1456 
-1466 KIQTIAK
+1466 
-1473 FPIPTS
+1473 
-1479 RKELARFLGMAG
+1479 
-1491 YYRNFCL
+1491 
-1498 NFSDIAAPLTNLL
+1498 
-1511 SKKVKFVWT
+1511 
-1520 DDCQM
+1520 
-1525 AFDKVKLLLQKS
+1525 
-1537 PVLKSPDYEKPFKLI
+1537 
-1552 IDSSDVG
+1552 
-1559 TGSVLVQ
+1559 
-1566 EASDGLDHP
+1566 
-1575 VSYFSKKFLKY
+1575 
-1586 QKNYSVV
+1586 
-1593 EKETLG
+1593 
-1599 LVLALEHFDVYLG
+1599 
-1612 STPFKIKVYTDHNPL
+1612 
-1627 TFLKTMKNK
+1627 
-1636 NQRLVRWSLALQ
+1636 
-1648 EYNLEIQHIPGS
+1648 
-1660 ENVVADALSRC
+1660 
-1671 IG
+1671 